1 MAENQQ
7 QEPRKVMM
15 VKDILSKDNR
25 PGSTNRMRAQPRANQ
40 TIDHGER
47 SGGRFRQRSR
57 TPNTNAQTLDHNDM
71 KPKTLLASK
80 ISHGQTMDQTLNE
93 SSKRGPLSYNTIT
106 STMSVSKSKLGGV
119 EKTDLPGPGSYNIQP
134 SFPKGSKPCI
144 QTKGKWDSLFG
155 TKIA

>member
-1 MAENQQ
+1 MAEIQQ

-25 PGSTNRMRAQPRANQ
+25 PGSTNRVRAQPMANK

-47 SGGRFRQRSR
+47 TGGRFRARSR
-57 TPNTNAQTLDHNDM
+57 TPNTNAHTIDHNDM

-80 ISHGQTMDQTLNE
+80 LSHGQTMDQTD
-93 SSKRGPLSYNTIT
+93 SKRGPLSYNTIT

-119 EKTDLPGPGSYNIQP
+119 EKTDLPGPGSYTIQP
-134 SFPKGSKPCI
+134 TFPRGSKPCI
-144 QTKGKWDSLFG
+144 
-155 TKIA
+155 